1 MERQNLLMVQLS
13 LEMQELERLAP
24 SWREALVWRLEAETR
39 LSSSG
44 PSLELVWQPLASMRT
59 SVGTAYCL
67 GAGRQNR
74 KLGRQAVH

>member
-24 SWREALVWRLEAETR
+24 SWREALVWRLQAETR

-59 SVGTAYCL
+59 SVGTAHYP
-67 GAGRQNR
+67 GSDQ
-74 KLGRQAVH
+74 QS